1 MSRPCRIC
9 TDQDRPAIDAALLGG
24 VPDRTVADRFRLPH
38 SSVQR
43 HRVNHLVR
51 PAQDRLAIIARDSEE
66 KRQRQ
71 ELAQAAMADEPSV
84 QAQVEA
90 ALGTRALLKKLVSIE
105 DRLERMNARAEEA
118 GSPTGVAALA
128 GQQIRS
134 LEFGAKL
141 AGNPN
146 FRPPSAL
153 PQASDKATVSIEILF
168 ANAGKREE
176 IALAGRPVI
185 DGDKIDPAAID
196 DENLP
201 KPHANMKLQPDAEGK
216 VAGGYW
222 DFTKL
227 RRGGDED
234 GDEKE

>member
-51 PAQDRLAIIARDSEE
+51 PAQDRLAIIARDSAE

-84 QAQVEA
+84 QSQVEA
-90 ALGTRALLKKLVSIE
+90 ALGTRALLKKLGSIE

-153 PQASDKATVSIEILF
+153 PQASDKATVSIEIVF
-168 ANAGKREE
+168 ASAPKET
-176 IALAGRPVI
+176 IALTGRPVI
-185 DGDKIDPAAID
+185 DGDKIDPTAID

-201 KPHANMKLQPDAEGK
+201 KPHPNQKIRPDEKL
-216 VAGGYW
+216 AGSYW

-227 RRGGDED
+227 PGKPADEA
-234 GDEKE
+234 DEKV